1 MSTRQIL
8 FAAFCFV
15 IFAGN
20 SVASY
25 YAWSPFADGKRGS
38 GYGFF
43 GGPNH
48 K

>member
-8 FAAFCFV
+8 FAAFCLV
-15 IFAGN
+15 IFTGN
-20 SVASY
+20 SVAAY

-38 GYGFF
+38 SSGFYG
-43 GGPNH
+43 PRH

>member
-8 FAAFCFV
+8 FAGWCLL
-15 IFAGN
+15 IFGGN
-20 SVASY
+20 TIASY

-38 GYGFF
+38 SSGLYG
-43 GGPNH
+43 PRH